1 MKNSTVF
8 KDLGTLKVFCEKF
21 GDFTVS
27 IKDIN
32 EHNIQLILNSNQEI
46 EFRILCSNALSE
58 IIRKNNG
65 LPEDLFE
72 YSVLK
77 ITENDRSYIR
87 ISQARTVEGDPNL
100 SICENMEKFKEIPG
114 CVSFSFKI
122 DDIKS
127 EPFNPIKIDDFFKE

>member
-100 SICENMEKFKEIPG
+100 SIWENMEKFKEIPG

-127 EPFNPIKIDDFFKE
+127 EPLNPI